1 MDKNS
6 EIYKKLI
13 TLLKLF
19 KNRPHHLAKYL
30 IDNDALNSEF
40 TNSLINSNKISKISK
55 DKIDKYNNFSDISQM
70 EDFYESL
77 LNNIDDKSEKEII
90 IEINKKLDDL
100 IKSENYEE
108 ATKVRDYMKRKGIKR
123 IN

>member
-1 MDKNS
+1 VKF
-6 EIYKKLI
+6 IKKLI

-55 DKIDKYNNFSDISQM
+55 DKIDKYNNFSDISTNGR
-70 EDFYESL
+70 FLWIS
-77 LNNIDDKSEKEII
+77 
-90 IEINKKLDDL
+90 
-100 IKSENYEE
+100 IK
-108 ATKVRDYMKRKGIKR
+108 
-123 IN
+123 